1 MTSRRHVLVKTFKA
15 GHDVGEGNGASS
27 RFQQEAAIYAT
38 IQHPNVV
45 KLIDYGEEDDVRF
58 LVLEF
63 VEGPTLRALLQRT
76 SSSGLPWESAVAIF
90 CGVLTGVE
98 EIHRRNF
105 IHRDLKPENILIGNY
120 GDVKICD
127 FDLAISEQGMGGS
140 SSSETSAS
148 GLTGSPGYLAPE
160 IVLGELPTSA
170 SDIFSLG
177 IVLYEMLTGAR
188 PFEAPSAAGEMN
200 SIVKLPHVSL
210 LLMNPA
216 LPARLDELIDRLLA
230 KHPGHRASPAGEVHN
245 WLERHFDIG
254 TAESR
259 RVMVQRYLVDP
270 QTSFPEI
277 SLKQTPQ
284 ESSAKV
290 FPNRRATIAALLSVI
305 LAVAGFVAWRSYQ
318 NNDIGFEQ
326 RDNQH
331 AALPNRQDVA
341 PATALESSNEPEQK
355 SVAVISS
362 TMKHELEPKKNEAAA
377 IEASSEAKTYAV
389 RINSNPW
396 AFLFINGDSIGQT
409 PLSGPIAL
417 KAGSHDL
424 LFKNPKLP
432 PVRLTAH
439 IDATVSDTLTYSLWD
454 HVAQLEIQITP
465 WADMFIDGERRELPA
480 GEKMLILLPGKY
492 SFRFVHPQLG
502 EKRETLFLQAGEMRK
517 LMMNM
522 F

>member
-1 MTSRRHVLVKTFKA
+1 
-15 GHDVGEGNGASS
+15 
-27 RFQQEAAIYAT
+27 
-38 IQHPNVV
+38 
-45 KLIDYGEEDDVRF
+45 
-58 LVLEF
+58 
-63 VEGPTLRALLQRT
+63 
-76 SSSGLPWESAVAIF
+76 
-90 CGVLTGVE
+90 
-98 EIHRRNF
+98 
-105 IHRDLKPENILIGNY
+105 
-120 GDVKICD
+120 
-127 FDLAISEQGMGGS
+127 
-140 SSSETSAS
+140 
-148 GLTGSPGYLAPE
+148 
-160 IVLGELPTSA
+160 
-170 SDIFSLG
+170 
-177 IVLYEMLTGAR
+177 
-188 PFEAPSAAGEMN
+188 
-200 SIVKLPHVSL
+200 
-210 LLMNPA
+210 
-216 LPARLDELIDRLLA
+216 
-230 KHPGHRASPAGEVHN
+230 
-245 WLERHFDIG
+245 
-254 TAESR
+254 
-259 RVMVQRYLVDP
+259 
-270 QTSFPEI
+270 
-277 SLKQTPQ
+277 
-284 ESSAKV
+284 
-290 FPNRRATIAALLSVI
+290 VI